1 MKHLNLFKTL
11 LRNQPKT
18 STTGFTIIEL
28 IFVVLIIGIL
38 STIALPGWNA
48 FINRQ
53 RTRTVN
59 NGVLQ
64 ALRAAQSDAKST
76 KVKKILQF
84 RYNDEKDPDTNK
96 PYNDPPRFV
105 IYDPPGDDED
115 PPSETYPKNDAD
127 GSDGFLWNSLRAN
140 GEIKPGMVKLSVK
153 ECETKKSDG
162 NCEAYKDDEGGVIQF
177 DNLGAVEVDDQ
188 ELPQGL
194 PFAVSV
200 STAKEDAFKRCVIIE
215 TILGS
220 MRIEEGEF
228 DSSTGKGCP

>member
-1 MKHLNLFKTL
+1 MKPLNLFKTL

-28 IFVVLIIGIL
+28 MLVVLIIGIL

-64 ALRAAQSDAKST
+64 ALRSAQSDAKST
-76 KVKKILQF
+76 KIKKRLQF
-84 RYNDEKDPDTNK
+84 RYEPDSDD
-96 PYNDPPRFV
+96 DPPKFA
-105 IYDPPGDDED
+105 IYHPDDKD
-115 PPSETYPKNDAD
+115 R
-127 GSDGFLWNSLRAN
+127 LWKSLGAN
-140 GEIKPGMVKLSVK
+140 GKIKPETVKLSVK

-162 NCEAYKDDEGGVIQF
+162 SCEAYKDDKDGVIQF
-177 DNLGAVEVDDQ
+177 DSLGAVKVDDQ
-188 ELPQGL
+188 EL

-200 STAKEDAFKRCVIIE
+200 SMFLGDDFKRCVIIE
-215 TILGS
+215 TVLGS
-220 MRIEEGEF
+220 MRTEEGER
-228 DSSTGKGCP
+228 CP

>member
-18 STTGFTIIEL
+18 STIGFTIIEL

-76 KVKKILQF
+76 KVKKRLQF
-84 RYNDEKDPDTNK
+84 RYELNSDD
-96 PYNDPPRFV
+96 DPPRFA
-105 IYDPPGDDED
+105 IYHPDDKDP
-115 PPSETYPKNDAD
+115 
-127 GSDGFLWNSLRAN
+127 LWTSLGAI

-153 ECETKKSDG
+153 ECETKDDDG
-162 NCEAYKDDEGGVIQF
+162 NCKAYKDDEDRVIQF

-188 ELPQGL
+188 EL

-228 DSSTGKGCP
+228 NSSKGEGCP

>member
-1 MKHLNLFKTL
+1 
-11 LRNQPKT
+11 
-18 STTGFTIIEL
+18 
-28 IFVVLIIGIL
+28 
-38 STIALPGWNA
+38 
-48 FINRQ
+48 
-53 RTRTVN
+53 RTVN

-76 KVKKILQF
+76 KVKKRLQF
-84 RYNDEKDPDTNK
+84 RYELNSDD
-96 PYNDPPRFV
+96 DPPRFA
-105 IYDPPGDDED
+105 IYHPDDKDP
-115 PPSETYPKNDAD
+115 
-127 GSDGFLWNSLRAN
+127 LWTSLGAI

-153 ECETKKSDG
+153 ECETKDDDG
-162 NCEAYKDDEGGVIQF
+162 NCKAYKDDEDRVIQF

-188 ELPQGL
+188 EL

-228 DSSTGKGCP
+228 NSSKGEGCP

>member
-1 MKHLNLFKTL
+1 MKPLNLFKTL

-28 IFVVLIIGIL
+28 MLVVLIIGIL

-76 KVKKILQF
+76 KVKKRLQF
-84 RYNDEKDPDTNK
+84 RYELNSDD
-96 PYNDPPRFV
+96 DPPRFA
-105 IYDPPGDDED
+105 IYHPDDED
-115 PPSETYPKNDAD
+115 P
-127 GSDGFLWNSLRAN
+127 LWKSLGAI

-153 ECETKKSDG
+153 ECETKNSDG
-162 NCEAYKDDEGGVIQF
+162 NCEAYKDDEDGVIQF

-188 ELPQGL
+188 EPPQGL

-200 STAKEDAFKRCVIIE
+200 STEKEDAFKRCVIIE

-228 DSSTGKGCP
+228 DSSTGEGCP

>member
-1 MKHLNLFKTL
+1 MKPLNLFKTL

-28 IFVVLIIGIL
+28 MLVVLIIGIL
-38 STIALPGWNA
+38 STIAVPGYNA

-64 ALRAAQSDAKST
+64 ALRSAQSDAKST
-76 KVKKILQF
+76 KVKKRLQF
-84 RYNDEKDPDTNK
+84 RYELNSDD
-96 PYNDPPRFV
+96 DPPRFA
-105 IYDPPGDDED
+105 IYHPDDED
-115 PPSETYPKNDAD
+115 R
-127 GSDGFLWNSLRAN
+127 LWKSLGAI
-140 GEIKPGMVKLSVK
+140 GEIKPRMVKLSVK

-162 NCEAYKDDEGGVIQF
+162 NCKAYKDDKDGVIQF

-188 ELPQGL
+188 ELPQEL

-228 DSSTGKGCP
+228 NSSTGEGCP

>member
-1 MKHLNLFKTL
+1 MKPLNLFKTL

-28 IFVVLIIGIL
+28 IVVLFIVVL
-38 STIALPGWNA
+38 FSVIAVPSYSA

-59 NGVLQ
+59 NGVFQ
-64 ALRAAQSDAKST
+64 ALRSAQSDAKST
-76 KVKKILQF
+76 KVKKRLQF
-84 RYNDEKDPDTNK
+84 RYEPDSD
-96 PYNDPPRFV
+96 NDPPRFA
-105 IYDPPGDDED
+105 IYHPDDED
-115 PPSETYPKNDAD
+115 R
-127 GSDGFLWNSLRAN
+127 LWTSLGAI

-153 ECETKKSDG
+153 ECETKNSDG
-162 NCEAYKDDEGGVIQF
+162 NCEAYKDDEDGVIQF

-188 ELPQGL
+188 EPPQGL

-200 STAKEDAFKRCVIIE
+200 SMSKGDDFKRCVIIE

-228 DSSTGKGCP
+228 NSSTGEGCP